1 MIDLDVALVSLL
13 LTLKNI
19 LFKAEAGFDRSIVG
33 IRFYSSPTYLFI
45 YYLVIYLVIYLF
57 PYLSICLLIDFS
69 HTNLAI
75 CF

>member
-33 IRFYSSPTYLFI
+33 IRFYSSPIYLFI
-45 YYLVIYLVIYLF
+45 YLF
-57 PYLSICLLIDFS
+57 II
-69 HTNLAI
+69 
-75 CF
+75 